1 MATTQLLNA
10 NVKFDGN
17 ILARGT
23 PINKDHA
30 GYEFV
35 KKYLVDADAFVQTNK
50 DDVAIRLITKK
61 APAPATGEKLPEA
74 EVIQPAAASD
84 PKGDEVVIT
93 KKMIIEQLAAKGVEF
108 DERAKRDDLMALLDA
123 NGGYVAPE
131 AEAASDPE

>member
-1 MATTQLLNA
+1 MAKNNQILNA
-10 NVKFDGN
+10 NVKWDGN
-17 ILARGT
+17 ILPRGT
-23 PINKDHA
+23 EIAADHA

-74 EVIQPAAASD
+74 EVITPEATSD

-93 KKMIIEQLAAKGVEF
+93 KKMIIEQLTAKGVEF
-108 DERAKRDDLMALLDA
+108 DERAKRDDLLALLDA
-123 NGGYVAPE
+123 NGGYVAPTTQE
-131 AEAASDPE
+131 